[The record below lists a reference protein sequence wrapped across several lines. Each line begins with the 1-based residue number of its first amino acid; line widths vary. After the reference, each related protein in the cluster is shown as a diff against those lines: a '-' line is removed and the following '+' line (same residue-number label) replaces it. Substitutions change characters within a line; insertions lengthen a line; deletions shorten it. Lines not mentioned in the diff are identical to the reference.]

1 MIKFTNKQD
10 AIMFQNFILI
20 VIVIVSLCF
29 YYFEISSKW
38 ILLFNLLV
46 LFLLIYTQISIRLF
60 IEKEKYGKNIE

>member
-10 AIMFQNFILI
+10 AIMFQNFVLI
-20 VIVIVSLCF
+20 VIVIVSFCF